1 MKNSGSIGI
10 GWSLLTPLEI
20 LIAVSNFEII
30 TSRLGIKL
38 RVFMRLWL
46 NSVIM

>member
-1 MKNSGSIGI
+1 MRNSGSIGI
-10 GWSLLTPLEI
+10 GWFLLTSLDI

-38 RVFMRLWL
+38 RIFIRLWL
-46 NSVIM
+46 KSVIM